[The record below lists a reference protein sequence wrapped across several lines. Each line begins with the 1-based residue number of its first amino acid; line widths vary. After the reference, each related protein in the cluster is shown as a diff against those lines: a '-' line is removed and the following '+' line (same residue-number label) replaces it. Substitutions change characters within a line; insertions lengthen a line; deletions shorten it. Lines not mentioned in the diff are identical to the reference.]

1 MTLAQLDRQAL
12 LLIQRYRPKPLNL
25 FFMIFT
31 YSGTSKAWVTAA
43 AFFNVLHYLGL
54 HFIENQIGF
63 LRALFG
69 PLLAWFLS
77 SLLKKHFS
85 RKRPSSIADGLLP
98 LIQTPGC
105 GSFPSGHAASAFA
118 FFFALL
124 FISHPVALWVGL
136 WAVLVSFSRAYLG
149 VHYIS
154 DLFGGMAV
162 GFLSSVLVTLV
173 LSFF

>member
-25 FFMIFT
+25 IFILFT
-31 YSGTSKAWVTAA
+31 YSGTSKSWVVAA
-43 AFFNVLHYLGL
+43 VLFNILHYLGI
-54 HFIENQIGF
+54 HYVEYQVGF
-63 LRALFG
+63 LRALFS

-105 GSFPSGHAASAFA
+105 GSFPSGHAASTFA

-124 FISHPVALWVGL
+124 FISHPLAPWVGL
-136 WAVLVSFSRAYLG
+136 WAALVSFSRAYLG
-149 VHYIS
+149 VHYLS
-154 DLFGGMAV
+154 DLVAGMAV
-162 GFLSSVLVTLV
+162 GFLSSALMTLA
-173 LSFF
+173 LRLI